1 MTRTRPLLPAS
12 RPGVQVRAVDIG
24 HLVKIKGIVTRVSDV
39 KPMLT
44 VRLIPL
50 AMRVRRG

>member
-1 MTRTRPLLPAS
+1 MNLSRGLTRNICLMLMS
-12 RPGVQVRAVDIG
+12 CFSQVRAADIG

-44 VRLIPL
+44 V
-50 AMRVRRG
+50 